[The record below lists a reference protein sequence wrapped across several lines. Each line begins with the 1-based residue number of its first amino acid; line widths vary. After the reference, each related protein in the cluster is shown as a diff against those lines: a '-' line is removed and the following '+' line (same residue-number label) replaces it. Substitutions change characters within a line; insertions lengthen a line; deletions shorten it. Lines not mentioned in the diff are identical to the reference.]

1 MSDDM
6 VDDNM
11 VDDIG
16 QAPMFNPEWEKQ
28 QREYRHQGA
37 LQQSLDL
44 AVRTETAN
52 AGYQDPD
59 VMSDRILSNANRF
72 YKYLI
77 QPLLEDD

>member
-1 MSDDM
+1 MA
-6 VDDNM
+6 N
-11 VDDIG
+11 DIV
-16 QAPMFNPEWEKQ
+16 QIPEPNPDWEKQ
-28 QREYRHQGA
+28 HRIFQHQGA

-59 VMSDRILSNANRF
+59 VMSDRILSNADKF

>member
-1 MSDDM
+1 MAND
-6 VDDNM
+6 VA
-11 VDDIG
+11 DDIT
-16 QAPMFNPEWEKQ
+16 QETMLNPEYEQ
-28 QREYRHQGA
+28 REREYRHQGA

-59 VMSDRILSNANRF
+59 VMSARILSNADKF